1 MLLLKDKTAVVT
13 GCNRGMGRSIVEMLA
28 KHGANIWAC
37 IRRPDGAF
45 DEYVSTLRQQTGG
58 NITPV
63 CFDLANNDQVKEGA
77 KTILSAKSPVDILVN
92 NAGIV
97 YTALF
102 QMTSTDKLQEV
113 FQTNFFSPILFSQY
127 MAKLMM
133 RQKGGSII
141 NISSS
146 AGIDGNE
153 GRLAYAS
160 SKASII
166 CATKVM
172 AKDLA
177 SYNIRVNAIAPGLVN
192 TDMMVQNTPEDVV
205 FNTVQHTCMKRVGR
219 PEEIASTVL
228 FLASDLS
235 SYMTG
240 QTLRVDGGMHHG

>member
-1 MLLLKDKTAVVT
+1 MLLKDKTAVVT
-13 GCNRGMGRSIVEMLA
+13 GCNRGMGKAIVGLLA
-28 KHGANIWAC
+28 ENGANVWAC
-37 IRRPDGAF
+37 LRKADKAF
-45 DEYVSTLRQQTGG
+45 DKYLSDLKEQFDVTIS
-58 NITPV
+58 PV
-63 CFDLANNDQVKEGA
+63 YFDLAHGDEVKEGA
-77 KTILSAKSPVDILVN
+77 KQILSAKVPVDVLVN

-102 QMTSTDKLQEV
+102 QMTSIDKLKEV
-113 FQTNFFSPILFSQY
+113 FDINFFSHILFSQY
-127 MAKLMM
+127 MAKSMM
-133 RQKGGSII
+133 RQRGGSII

-177 SYNIRVNAIAPGLVN
+177 SYHIRVNAIAPGLVN
-192 TDMMVQNTPEDVV
+192 TDMMAQNTPEDVLSS
-205 FNTVQHTCMKRVGR
+205 TVEQSCMKRVGE
-219 PEEIASTVL
+219 PEEIARAVL
-228 FLASDLS
+228 FLASHLS

-240 QTLRVDGGMHHG
+240 QILRVDGGMYHA

>member
-1 MLLLKDKTAVVT
+1 MLLEDKTAVVT

-37 IRRPDGAF
+37 IRRPDRAF
-45 DEYVSTLRQQTGG
+45 DEYLSSLREGAAV

-63 CFDLANNDQVKEGA
+63 CFDLANSEQVKEGA
-77 KTILSAKSPVDILVN
+77 KTILGAKAPVDILVN

-102 QMTSTDKLQEV
+102 QMTSIDKLQEV
-113 FQTNFFSPILFSQY
+113 FQINFFSHILFSQY
-127 MAKLMM
+127 LSKIMM
-133 RQKGGSII
+133 RQKSGSII

-166 CATKVM
+166 CSTKVM

-177 SYNIRVNAIAPGLVN
+177 PYNIRVNAIAPGLVN
-192 TDMMVQNTPEDVV
+192 TDMMVENTPEDVLV
-205 FNTVQHTCMKRVGR
+205 NTVQQTCMKRVGR
-219 PEEIASTVL
+219 PEEIASAVL

-240 QTLRVDGGMHHG
+240 QILRVDGGMYNG